1 MVNALI
7 TLAGPLPP
15 IDVDRFVKALE
26 AIFTDWVFALKS
38 PDAEWWERS
47 SATNWLRY
55 IAVAQEFGV
64 PVALETIQFFRAT
77 VLYDSIAVRLNKNVD
92 FAHEWQRYAESAG
105 RAARKRT
112 RKLIHKRLGGFTK
125 MDYLRIEQAV
135 DTASQFFFKVQRSAD
150 IPIFQFRNIAG
161 KISYITSLLLR
172 VGFLGVL
179 AGGVAVIVDQVAARL
194 LGYNIVWSSSI
205 ETMMSNRLVQLISLI
220 VAVVVV
226 RRVIIRLN
234 DPDMTR

>member
-38 PDAEWWERS
+38 SDAEWWERS

-77 VLYDSIAVRLNKNVD
+77 VLYDSIAIRLDKDVD
-92 FAHEWQRYAESAG
+92 FAQQWKLYAESAG
-105 RAARKRT
+105 KT
-112 RKLIHKRLGGFTK
+112 
-125 MDYLRIEQAV
+125 
-135 DTASQFFFKVQRSAD
+135 
-150 IPIFQFRNIAG
+150 
-161 KISYITSLLLR
+161 
-172 VGFLGVL
+172 GVL
-179 AGGVAVIVDQVAARL
+179 
-194 LGYNIVWSSSI
+194 
-205 ETMMSNRLVQLISLI
+205 
-220 VAVVVV
+220 V
-226 RRVIIRLN
+226 RHPRGNATCQPKDFL
-234 DPDMTR
+234 